1 MKKLLNLLLILL
13 LILSFASCYGI
24 TVLVGEQDT
33 KVIKLR
39 YVSGDCLDKAYA
51 QKKDAI
57 EQGFKA
63 RVMCGRLNGKGHA
76 WLEIFDE
83 DTGTWRAIE

>member
-1 MKKLLNLLLILL
+1 MKKLLILL
-13 LILSFASCYGI
+13 LILLCASCYGI

-51 QKKDAI
+51 KKQDAI
-57 EQGFKA
+57 KQGFKA
-63 RVMCGRLNGKGHA
+63 RVL
-76 WLEIFDE
+76 
-83 DTGTWRAIE
+83 